1 MAHVATK
8 WAASTIQTMFGNLVS
23 AFNSAM
29 HRKAHSSDIQLVA
42 EDELRINDHKASEL
56 GLSVDDVKRAL
67 MKPRHWF

>member
-1 MAHVATK
+1 
-8 WAASTIQTMFGNLVS
+8 MFGNLVS

-29 HRKAHSSDIQLVA
+29 HRNAHGYDIQLVA

-56 GLSVDDVKRAL
+56 GLSVDDVKWAL